1 MTIALVDLKTGN
13 LKWQTVVDKAKSLL
27 SFSLLFNGG
36 NVTNIARV
44 NGPTI
49 YYLLFGKLYSFNREK
64 EI

>member
-44 NGPTI
+44 NEQFI
-49 YYLLFGKLYSFNREK
+49 ILFGKYSFNREK

>member
-44 NGPTI
+44 NGTI
-49 YYLLFGKLYSFNREK
+49 YYS
-64 EI
+64 IW

>member
-44 NGPTI
+44 NGQQFII
-49 YYLLFGKLYSFNREK
+49 YYLKLYSFNREK